1 MDGRYNTVYIR
12 IIVNITSLNPCIWN
26 FFVTVICFFLN
37 VLQRRYYGRK
47 RSHTFKRYGSY
58 KNVWYLKGSDSFLK
72 DMVHL
77 KRYDTNTA
85 GKFKKVSYQ
94 PKSDLKFTFLNYD
107 CFSLVVKVEHTKE
120 SLFIC
125 FLCLYSYTL
134 LSFFASNWWLQA
146 CLSGGESC
154 RVLQL

>member
-1 MDGRYNTVYIR
+1 M
-12 IIVNITSLNPCIWN
+12 
-26 FFVTVICFFLN
+26 TVICFFLN

-107 CFSLVVKVEHTKE
+107 CFSLVVKVEPCLLGGRTPAETVANASTRKKPG
-120 SLFIC
+120 
-125 FLCLYSYTL
+125 LC
-134 LSFFASNWWLQA
+134 
-146 CLSGGESC
+146 GG
-154 RVLQL
+154 R